1 MTILSQERRVEMRE
15 REGMI
20 TFQGN
25 PLTLV
30 GNPVSVGMPA
40 PGASLVTTDLKT
52 TTLDDNRD
60 KVLILAAVPSLDTS
74 VCSEETKRFNRE
86 AEALPGD
93 VKLVVVSMD
102 LPFAQKR
109 WADENHAANLTL
121 LSDHKEAAL
130 GLGFGI
136 LIKELRLLARSVFVI
151 DAEGKIAYM
160 ELVTEMTDEPDYA
173 AAIAAAREAL
183 E

>member
-1 MTILSQERRVEMRE
+1 MKE
-15 REGMI
+15 REGVI

-25 PLTLV
+25 PLTLL
-30 GNPVSVGMPA
+30 GNPVSLGMPV
-40 PGASLVTTDLKT
+40 PRVSLVTNDLKT
-52 TTLDDNRD
+52 TNLDDNRD

-109 WADENHAANLTL
+109 WATDNNATNIIF
-121 LSDHKEAAL
+121 LSDHKDASL
-130 GLGFGI
+130 GQAFGI
-136 LIKELRLLARSVFVI
+136 LIKELRLLARAVFVI
-151 DAEGKIAYM
+151 NNSGKITYV
-160 ELVTEMTDEPDYA
+160 ELVKEMTDEPDYG
-173 AAIAAAREAL
+173 AAITAAREAL
-183 E
+183 ETRD

>member
-1 MTILSQERRVEMRE
+1 MKE
-15 REGMI
+15 REGLI

-25 PLTLV
+25 PLTLLGDPV
-30 GNPVSVGMPA
+30 NPGMAA
-40 PGASLVTTDLKT
+40 PRVSLVTTDLKT

-109 WADENHAANLTL
+109 WADENHTANLTL

-130 GLGFGI
+130 GLAFGI

-151 DAEGKIAYM
+151 DAEGKISYM
-160 ELVTEMTDEPDYA
+160 ELVREMTDEPDYA

-183 E
+183 EKNPKAA